1 MKYAITIAD
10 TYKALVDIN
19 LDGKGAFDGKITSDE
34 YGITQIEDGQVQ
46 PDGSLTG
53 TASLGGHDAK
63 FSATTDGDKISG
75 DIRVGWLIH
84 KTFDGFQTT

>member
-10 TYKALVDIN
+10 SYKALVDIDIN
-19 LDGKGAFDGKITSDE
+19 GKGSFDGKITSDE
-34 YGITQIEDGQVQ
+34 YGITQIEDGKIK

-53 TASLGGHDAK
+53 NASLGGHDAE
-63 FSATTDGDKISG
+63 FSATMDGDKISG

-84 KTFDGFQTT
+84 KTFDGFKTT